1 MALVSHHSGSLD
13 TSGVVASLQQRGHTV
28 TVRGDTI
35 IGTPCTLNLSNYY
48 WNTLYPP
55 TIIGTPCTLH
65 HYYWNTLYPS
75 ATIIGTPCT
84 LHLLPLQVELLQHTD
99 VRPNLA
105 RVRQSEARTVIVDI
119 SAHLI
124 KPFLYQVITSL
135 SLF

>member
-35 IGTPCTLNLSNYY
+35 T
-48 WNTLYPP
+48 
-55 TIIGTPCTLH
+55 
-65 HYYWNTLYPS
+65 
-75 ATIIGTPCT
+75 GTPCT
-84 LHLLPLQVELLQHTD
+84 LHLLLLQVELLQHTD

-105 RVRQSEARTVIVDI
+105 RVRESEARTVIVDI

-135 SLF
+135 F

>member
-1 MALVSHHSGSLD
+1 MEDPV
-13 TSGVVASLQQRGHTV
+13 
-28 TVRGDTI
+28 
-35 IGTPCTLNLSNYY
+35 PFCNYY

-55 TIIGTPCTLH
+55 
-65 HYYWNTLYPS
+65 

-84 LHLLPLQVELLQHTD
+84 LHLLLLQVELLQHTD

-124 KPFLYQVITSL
+124 KPFLYQVNKA
-135 SLF
+135 LF

>member
-28 TVRGDTI
+28 TVRGD
-35 IGTPCTLNLSNYY
+35 
-48 WNTLYPP
+48 
-55 TIIGTPCTLH
+55 
-65 HYYWNTLYPS
+65 
-75 ATIIGTPCT
+75 TIIGTPCT

-124 KPFLYQVITSL
+124 KPFLYQVNK